1 MAEELYFYTS
11 AEVAGLLRLN
21 VQVVQRKLQAGEI
34 PAYRIGKE
42 WRVERAQ
49 LLEWLDRHSNQRV
62 KPLSDRWFEPSGRLK
77 ALPAQRAKRR
87 AVLERV
93 AEHFDPGRGYK
104 EPDVNNLLRGVFDD
118 VAYLRRELVAEN
130 LVNRTA
136 GIYRRTYTTLG
147 LPPGPTSEPGGQPA
161 PVQGDGDLR

>member
-34 PAYRIGKE
+34 PGYRIGKE

-49 LLEWLDRHSNQRV
+49 LLEWLGRHSNQRV
-62 KPLSDRWFEPSGRLK
+62 RPLSDRWFEPSGRLK

-93 AEHFDPGRGYK
+93 AELFDPGQSYK
-104 EPDVNNLLRGVFDD
+104 EAGVNRLLRGVFDD
-118 VAYLRRELVAEN
+118 VAYLRRELIAEN
-130 LVNRTA
+130 LVNRNG
-136 GIYRRTYTTLG
+136 GIYRRTYATRG
-147 LPPGPTSEPGGQPA
+147 LPPGPTPEPEGQPA
-161 PVQGDGDLR
+161 P

>member
-34 PAYRIGKE
+34 PGYRIGKE

-49 LLEWLDRHSNQRV
+49 LLEWLGRHSNQQV
-62 KPLSDRWFEPSGRLK
+62 KNLSDRWFEPSGRLK
-77 ALPAQRAKRR
+77 ALPSQRAKRR

-93 AEHFDPGRGYK
+93 AELFDPGRAYK
-104 EPDVNNLLRGVFDD
+104 EPEVNMLLRAVFDD
-118 VAYLRRELVAEN
+118 VAYLRRELIAEN
-130 LVNRTA
+130 LVNRA
-136 GIYRRTYTTLG
+136 GGIYRRTCTTPG
-147 LPPGPTSEPGGQPA
+147 LPPAATSQPVGQPA
-161 PVQGDGDLR
+161 PG

>member
-11 AEVAGLLRLN
+11 VEVAALLRLN

-34 PAYRIGKE
+34 PGYRIGKE

-49 LLEWLDRHSNQRV
+49 LLEWLGRHSNQRV
-62 KPLSDRWFEPSGRLK
+62 RPLSDRWFEPSGRLK

-93 AEHFDPGRGYK
+93 AEHFDPGRSYK
-104 EPDVNNLLRGVFDD
+104 EPEVNRLLRGVFDD
-118 VAYLRRELVAEN
+118 VAYLRREFVAED
-130 LVNRTA
+130 LVNRN
-136 GIYRRTYTTLG
+136 GGVYRRTCTTPG
-147 LPPGPTSEPGGQPA
+147 LPPGPSLSP
-161 PVQGDGDLR
+161 